1 MNLINLTINNNKISV
16 PEGTTILEAA
26 KQINI
31 YIPSLCYLNMKDI
44 NMVNQCA
51 SCRICMVSTQ
61 KGLVPACSTLVTED
75 MIVQTNTNEALKA
88 RKTVAELMLSDHPK
102 DCLCCDKNG
111 QCELQ
116 KIAADLG
123 IRKIR
128 YNGRT
133 SRYEKDTSSKSIIKD
148 YDKCIL
154 CRRCETM
161 CNDIQTVGAISG
173 INRGFNT
180 QVGTFFDSKLCDT
193 ECSFC
198 GQCVAVCPTSALTE
212 VNNIDNVYNLL
223 NKKDKTVVVQ
233 VAPSVRVALGEEFGL
248 DPGSIATGK
257 IVSALRQ
264 IGFKYVFDTNFAAD
278 LTILEEASEF
288 LHRLETN
295 ENLPILTSCC
305 PAWVNFMEHN
315 YPNQLNLLSS
325 CKSPQGMFSSIAKHY
340 FAPKV
345 LNISPKDIYVVSI
358 MPCVAKKYE
367 CSRDELSDDDIIDTD
382 IVITTRELAK
392 IIKEHGIDLVNLH
405 DSDFDNPLGE
415 STGAGTIF
423 GTSGGVLEAA
433 LRTSYEWATNH
444 ELEDINFTN
453 IRGLDGLKEA
463 SIDINGTTINICVV
477 STLGNARKIMN
488 DVIDGKSKYHIIEV
502 MACPGGCIAGG
513 GQPYHYG
520 NYDIIKSRS
529 LALYKIDE
537 HKSIRKSHE
546 NHSIISLYK
555 NFLDKPNSSIA
566 HKYLHTDY
574 FNKSNTYEN

>member
-1 MNLINLTINNNKISV
+1 MKLINLTINNKNVSV
-16 PEGTTILEAA
+16 VEGTTILEAA

-31 YIPSLCYLNMKDI
+31 SIPNLCYLNMNSI

-51 SCRICMVSTQ
+51 SCRICMVSTE
-61 KGLVPACSTLVTED
+61 KGLVPACSTLVTEN
-75 MIVQTNTNEALKA
+75 MNVQTNTKEALKA
-88 RKTVAELMLSDHPK
+88 RKTIAELMLSDHPK

-111 QCELQ
+111 HCELQ
-116 KIAADLG
+116 SIASDLG
-123 IRKIR
+123 IREIKYKGI
-128 YNGRT
+128 T
-133 SRYEKDTSSKSIIKD
+133 SNFPKDTSSKSIVKD

-173 INRGFNT
+173 INRGFGT
-180 QVGTFFDSKLCDT
+180 QVGTFFESKLCDT

-198 GQCVAVCPTSALTE
+198 GQCVAVCPTGALTE
-212 VNNIDNVYNLL
+212 INNIENVYELL
-223 NKKDKTVVVQ
+223 NETNKTVVVQ
-233 VAPSVRVALGEEFGL
+233 IAPSVRVALGEEFGL
-248 DPGSIATGK
+248 SPGTISTGK
-257 IVSALRQ
+257 IVSALKQ
-264 IGFKYVFDTNFAAD
+264 IGFNYVFDTNFAAD

-288 LHRLETN
+288 LHRLKTN

-305 PAWVNFMEHN
+305 SAWVNFMEHN
-315 YPNQLNLLSS
+315 YPEQLNLLSS

-345 LNISPKDIYVVSI
+345 LNISPEDIYVVSV

-367 CSRDELSDDDIIDTD
+367 CSRNELKENSIIDTD
-382 IVITTRELAK
+382 VVITTRELAK
-392 IIKEHGIDLVNLH
+392 IIKEHGIDLVNLP
-405 DSDFDNPLGE
+405 DSDFDDPLGE

-433 LRTSYEWATNH
+433 LRTSYEWVTDK
-444 ELEDINFTN
+444 ELKDVNFN
-453 IRGLDGLKEA
+453 NVRGLDGIKEA

-488 DVIDGKSKYHIIEV
+488 EVKNGDSKYHIIEV

-520 NYDIIKSRS
+520 NYDIIKDRS
-529 LALYKIDE
+529 SSLYKIDE
-537 HKSIRKSHE
+537 DKSIRKSHE
-546 NHSIISLYK
+546 NPSIISLYK
-555 NFLDKPNSSIA
+555 EFLDKPYSEIA
-566 HKYLHTDY
+566 HKYLHTHY
-574 FNKSNTYEN
+574 FDKSNTYEI